1 MVGGSAQVTVDEG
14 VVGGVLRFTLP
25 GAGIAGVGS
34 SEPVTGFIIPV
45 RRDEAAGLNTGISIS
60 STGMALTSS
69 LTLRDLN
76 GNAVVG
82 GMANLDLAANGHKAD
97 FLDVLFP
104 DAETSGF
111 VGTLTV
117 SVVTPGASI
126 AGTAL
131 ELGSELGQFTTLPV
145 TALE

>member
-1 MVGGSAQVTVDEG
+1 MVD
-14 VVGGVLRFTLP
+14 L
-25 GAGIAGVGS
+25 
-34 SEPVTGFIIPV
+34 TGFIIPV
-45 RRDEAAGLNTGISIS
+45 RRDEAGGLNTGISIS

-104 DAETSGF
+104 EADTSNFG
-111 VGTLTV
+111 GTLTV
-117 SVVTPGASI
+117 SVVTPGATI